1 MSDINPDGDSMP
13 RHLTE
18 FSGEVVFAATGP
30 DGRELY
36 KLTLAGD
43 ANEDGSVRFSDF
55 LDFTS
60 KFGGAGDWTEG
71 DFDLDGQVTF
81 ADFLILSG
89 NFGAGA
95 NRPSAIQVPEP
106 NACLLIVTGIA
117 GLLHWR
123 RFA

>member
-1 MSDINPDGDSMP
+1 MAVFDSLISSTLP
-13 RHLTE
+13 ANL
-18 FSGEVVFAATGP
+18 A
-30 DGRELY
+30 EL
-36 KLTLAGD
+36 
-43 ANEDGSVRFSDF
+43 
-55 LDFTS
+55 
-60 KFGGAGDWTEG
+60 DWTEG
-71 DFDLDGQVTF
+71 DFNLDGQVTF

-106 NACLLIVTGIA
+106 NAGLLIVTGIV